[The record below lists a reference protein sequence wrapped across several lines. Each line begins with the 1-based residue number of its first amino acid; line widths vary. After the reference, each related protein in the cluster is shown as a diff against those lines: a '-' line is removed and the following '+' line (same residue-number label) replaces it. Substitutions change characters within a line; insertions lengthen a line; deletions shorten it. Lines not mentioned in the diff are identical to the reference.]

1 MVTCVFTLTTLKEE
15 GWQRMHTYM
24 FFHFLRMNKTITDA
38 NIVDKD
44 STVLCNLSKT
54 RETAC
59 IKSLLKLE

>member
-1 MVTCVFTLTTLKEE
+1 MVTCVFILTTLKEE
-15 GWQRMHTYM
+15 GWQRMHTNM
-24 FFHFLRMNKTITDA
+24 FFNFLRMNKTITDA

-54 RETAC
+54 REAAC